1 MLQPIHIEPVTGK
14 SGRTLESILLAALHC
29 YEQFGLKETTL
40 EQVAEQADVSRAT
53 VYRHAKNRNELLN
66 KVFIRDAQQGLE
78 ALEVAMQPYEKL
90 SDLVL
95 ESTLFLSKRRHH
107 SDMQNVLDRQYG
119 KIIENHGI
127 PVELLRLFADK
138 VLRAPFSEA
147 RKNNEI
153 PEGLTLEML
162 NDWLGRMMRS
172 LLIEPPEFINNE
184 AELRQYLRMV
194 LLPIFHKTQ

>member
-1 MLQPIHIEPVTGK
+1 
-14 SGRTLESILLAALHC
+14 
-29 YEQFGLKETTL
+29 
-40 EQVAEQADVSRAT
+40 
-53 VYRHAKNRNELLN
+53 
-66 KVFIRDAQQGLE
+66 
-78 ALEVAMQPYEKL
+78 MQPYKKL
-90 SDLVL
+90 SELVM

-119 KIIENHGI
+119 KIIESHGI